1 MKTISFSQG
10 SPEWHAHRA
19 NHFNASDAPAMLGC
33 SPYTGRQELLRRVA
47 LGAEKEIDA
56 ATQRIFD
63 NGHKYEALAR
73 PIAEQIIGEDLFPVT
88 GTEGKL
94 SASFDGLTMMHDT
107 AFEHKSLN
115 IELRQVMAEGCQGS
129 DLPKHYRVQMEQ
141 QCMVSGAERVL
152 FMASKWEGESLV
164 EEYHCWY
171 YPNADLRDEILQGW
185 TQFAIDLQEYQHAE
199 VKELPV
205 AKGTEDLPVLFVH
218 AKGEITA
225 NNMDEFGKALTAT
238 LAETRSIV
246 LITDQDFSNAK
257 AAAKKFRETAKAI
270 AQSKEQMLA
279 QTETIGE
286 AARKMDAWAKDLNAT
301 ALQLEK
307 DVEREDRNKKEAIIR
322 SGKEEYSA
330 HVAELEV
337 RVSPARLNLPA
348 PNFAE
353 AIKGKRNYSSMQDAV
368 ADALAAGKIAA
379 NAQADLIEK
388 NQKHFHVSALDSKTL
403 FPDLNT
409 LVYKQHED
417 FAAVVKMR
425 IQEHAAAE
433 QAKALAESTAKEAA
447 AIPATTQHN
456 PDAPGVITAAPAPAA
471 PVTTKRRPTDKE
483 IVHQLSIWYGVSES
497 VAIRWIKEMDF
508 SEMKGAA

>member
-1 MKTISFSQG
+1 MKIVNLIQG
-10 SPEWHAHRA
+10 SPEWHSHRA

-33 SPYTGRQELLRRVA
+33 SPYKSRQDLLRKMA
-47 LGAEKEIDA
+47 LGIEKEIDST
-56 ATQRIFD
+56 TQKIFD

-73 PIAEQIIGEDLFPVT
+73 PLAEQIIGEDLFPVT

-115 IELRQVMAEGCQGS
+115 AELRKIMADGCQGS
-129 DLPKHYRVQMEQ
+129 DLTKHYRVQMEQ

-152 FMASKWEGESLV
+152 FMASRWEDESLV

-171 YPNADLRDEILQGW
+171 YPDQSLRDEIMQGW

-199 VKELPV
+199 PKELPV
-205 AKGTEDLPVLFVH
+205 AKATEDLPVLFVH

-225 NNMDEFGKALTAT
+225 NNMDEFGKALAAN
-238 LAETRSIV
+238 LAETRAIV

-307 DVEREDRNKKEAIIR
+307 DVEREDRNKKEAIIL
-322 SGKEEYSA
+322 SGKEAYAA

-337 RVSPARLNLPA
+337 RVSPARLNLPV

-388 NQKHFHVSALDSKTL
+388 NQKHFNVAACDSRTL
-403 FPDLNT
+403 FPDLNA
-409 LVYKQHED
+409 LVLKQHED
-417 FAAVVKMR
+417 FAAVVKLR

-433 QAKALAESTAKEAA
+433 QAKAEAA
-447 AIPATTQHN
+447 AIPAEPQHN
-456 PDAPGVITAAPAPAA
+456 PSAPGRITAPPPPPQQAKQKDVEPIRPSADYLIGVIAREFDVSKQTA
-471 PVTTKRRPTDKE
+471 REWLATT
-483 IVHQLSIWYGVSES
+483 
-497 VAIRWIKEMDF
+497 DF
-508 SEMKGAA
+508 SQEKAA